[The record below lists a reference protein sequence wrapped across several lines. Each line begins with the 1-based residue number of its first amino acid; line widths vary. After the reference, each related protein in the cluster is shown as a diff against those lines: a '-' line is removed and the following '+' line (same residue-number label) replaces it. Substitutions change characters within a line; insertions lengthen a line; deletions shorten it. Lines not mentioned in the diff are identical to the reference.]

1 MRFRG
6 LLSALLLIGTVAHG
20 KSVQD
25 RPVEDKPAGDKPAED
40 RGAAG
45 PAVSAADMGASA
57 AILSPQLSPDGTHIA
72 GIGKLS
78 IGTRLLIAKV
88 DTPTEGMRRIAVPE
102 GLTVEWMRWAG
113 NDRLLVSFSLIS
125 RWEGEDRRATRL
137 AALDLKSG
145 RSIFIGLKEQSFDGD
160 DIVHVDK
167 DGGYVILSTQAT
179 PYEYPSV
186 FRFDL
191 ATGKA
196 KLLLPPRGQVWNYVA
211 DSTGVVRVGIR
222 HADTGWSLLY
232 RSSEKEAFSVAVQ
245 QAKRGTASRPID
257 GFTILPGS
265 DQGYVTTTDESGR
278 FAVHRFDFAK
288 NELGEKLYGAS
299 GHDISDYE
307 VSNAGA
313 IEAVW
318 YVDDRPRTL
327 WVDEAMKQLQ
337 AKIDRA
343 LPGMTNMIVSRS
355 KDDARILVFSGS
367 DTDRGAYYLYDSA
380 ARTLSLLIDPYPPID
395 RARLSPMEAVSYAAR
410 DGLTIPAYLT
420 LPKGREAKAMPL
432 IVMPHGGPFARDE
445 WGFHSWVQ
453 FLAARGYV
461 VLQPNFRGS
470 TGYGREFVV
479 KGTGEWGRG
488 MQDDVDD
495 GVRWLVERGIVDPKR
510 VCIMGGSYGGYAAM
524 WAAVRNPDI
533 YRCAISWAG
542 ISDVASMLRYD
553 AREMAAT
560 RYFMDWRDR
569 VRGDDDFKLAQISPI
584 KAAERINIPLLIGH
598 GAKDDN
604 VPLYQSR
611 RLHEALEKLGKPH
624 DYVVYPGEGH
634 SFSDPAVATDFL
646 QRVEAFLRQHNP
658 A

>member
-6 LLSALLLIGTVAHG
+6 LLSALVLIGTVAHG
-20 KSVQD
+20 KAVQD
-25 RPVEDKPAGDKPAED
+25 KAVGDSPAADKPAGD
-40 RGAAG
+40 RVAAG
-45 PAVSAADMGASA
+45 PAVSAADMGANA

-88 DTPTEGMRRIAVPE
+88 DTPTQGMRRIAVPE

-137 AALDLKSG
+137 AALDLKTG

-160 DIVHVDK
+160 DIMYVDK

-191 ATGKA
+191 ATGRA
-196 KLLLPPRGQVWNYVA
+196 KLLLTPRGQVWNYVA

-232 RSSEKEAFSVAVQ
+232 RSSEKEAFSVAVE

-265 DQGYVTTTDESGR
+265 DQGYVTTTDENGR

-288 NELGEKLYGAS
+288 SELGEKLYGAD
-299 GHDISDYE
+299 GYDISDYE
-307 VSNAGA
+307 VSGAGE

-318 YVDDRPRTL
+318 YADDRPRTL
-327 WVDEAMKQLQ
+327 WVNEAMKQLQ

-343 LPGMTNMIVSRS
+343 LPGMTNTIVSRS
-355 KDDARILVFSGS
+355 QDDARILVFSGS

-380 ARTLSLLIDPYPPID
+380 KRALSLLIDPFPPVD
-395 RARLSPMEAVSYAAR
+395 RARLSPMEPVSYAAR
-410 DGLTIPAYLT
+410 DGLIIPAYLT
-420 LPKGREAKAMPL
+420 LPKGREAKALPL

-445 WGFHSWVQ
+445 WGFDAWVQ

-470 TGYGREFVV
+470 TGYGRQFVA

-495 GVRWLVERGIVDPKR
+495 GVRWLIERGIVDPKR

-553 AREMAAT
+553 ARKLAAT

-624 DYVVYPGEGH
+624 DYVVYPEEGH